1 MEHTLTFGCQ
11 HARGSSAEADF
22 LSATAERRVLP
33 IVLVIDSIA
42 SLAHF
47 TSSQSLGSSA
57 VASNRQL
64 GNRPALRACLPRSVG
79 QLLSV
84 ISSVSY
90 QSLCPLWF
98 VRLGLRIFQDSDY
111 FNGQQHRSFKNDA
124 RFLLRT
130 CCVGTRDRTDHGRG
144 TMPRSVQ
151 SDASGA
157 PARGARRP
165 PPRHPP
171 RRLSVQTYRRPGSR
185 RWH

>member
-90 QSLCPLWF
+90 QLSVISYQLSVISYQLSVISYQLSVISLCVLCGSF
-98 VRLGLRIFQDSDY
+98 VL
-111 FNGQQHRSFKNDA
+111 
-124 RFLLRT
+124 
-130 CCVGTRDRTDHGRG
+130 V
-144 TMPRSVQ
+144 
-151 SDASGA
+151 
-157 PARGARRP
+157 
-165 PPRHPP
+165 
-171 RRLSVQTYRRPGSR
+171 
-185 RWH
+185 